1 MAQKKANSLTQ
12 HPVVSHAE
20 WLVARTTFL
29 VREKEFTRLRDQ
41 VSAERRQLPW
51 EAVTKNYV
59 FDGPTGKR
67 TLAELFEGRS
77 QLVVYHAM
85 FDPPNASESTSWT
98 KDAAC
103 HASSFWADNFNGII
117 VHLNHRDV
125 TFIAVSRAPR
135 AALAAYEKRM
145 GWTFTWVSSSDTD
158 FNQDYQ
164 VSFTPE
170 EVAKQQAYYNYAV
183 QDPLLSER
191 EGVSVF
197 CKDPAGRVFHTYS
210 AYARGIDLLNTAYN
224 YLDLV
229 PKGRDEG
236 GQGMDWLRRHDEYDP
251 R

>member
-12 HPVVSHAE
+12 HPVVPHAE

-103 HASSFWADNFNGII
+103 HACSFWADNFNGII

-183 QDPLLSER
+183 QDPMLSER

-197 CKDPAGRVFHTYS
+197 YKDPAGRVFHTYS
-210 AYARGIDLLNTAYN
+210 AYARGIDLLNAAYN

-236 GQGMDWLRRHDEYDP
+236 GEGMYGLRRHDEYDP